1 MEVVLMFFGAVLF
14 GLLASLP
21 ALAQKQHWRIVRT
34 FWKTGTLNCIRAF
47 ATEEWGVV
55 VVTYC
60 NRGFAISVT
69 PLTQSQAAQVPTQAA
84 QVFFADTDTQAV
96 FVHNWGLPNSYPNWL
111 LPQIFFD
118 KSLGAATDSSFRTN
132 FTFGLTNTNS
142 VTMNK
147 IGVGTGSGG
156 TYNVYLRR
164 GDGAEE

>member
-1 MEVVLMFFGAVLF
+1 MELVLMFFGAVLL

-47 ATEEWGVV
+47 ATEDWGVV

-60 NRGFAISVT
+60 NRGFSLSVT
-69 PLTQSQAAQVPTQAA
+69 PLTQSQASQLPIQAA
-84 QVFFADTDTQAV
+84 QIFFADTDAQAV

-111 LPQIFFD
+111 LPMVTVA
-118 KSLGAATDSSFRTN
+118 KSLGGGSDPSFGSA

-142 VTMNK
+142 VTLNK
-147 IGVGTGSGG
+147 LSVGAGSGG
-156 TYNVYLRR
+156 TYNVWLRR
-164 GDGAEE
+164 ADTIYG